1 MSQDFR
7 NWKRYRGGWS
17 PDLWLFDLKTFASRN
32 ITNNPANDAQPM
44 WYRNTIYFVS
54 DRGASQRN
62 NIWAEDVATGSV
74 REVTK
79 FLDFDVTFPSIGP
92 DAIVFQAGGRLYL
105 LGLPGEKL
113 SEVPVRL
120 VTDETPLRARTAKAE
135 ALVASA
141 SVSPA
146 GKRAVFEARGD
157 IVTIPAE
164 HGALVPVTRTS
175 GVADRYPRWSPDGKT
190 IAYWSDRSGEYELTL
205 RAADGSGAERKITSL
220 GPGFRYPPQWA
231 PDNKK
236 LLASLRQDTGRQVAS
251 PLHTDLDR
259 LESREPRFGSE
270 TELAGEQHV
279 IANGGVEV
287 ERKMRGVHRDVVR
300 NQSAHALVY
309 VPPNGL
315 NARPE
320 ESMVNDQ
327 QVGSLLDRPFDR
339 AR

>member
-1 MSQDFR
+1 IGWHPDGKRVLFASSRESGRQRFNQFFLVDVAGGLPEKLPMPYGEFGAFSPDATQFVYMPMSQDFR

-79 FLDFDVTFPSIGP
+79 FIDFDVTFPSIGP
-92 DAIVFQAGGRLYL
+92 DAIVLQAGGRLYVL
-105 LGLPGEKL
+105 SLPGEKL

-120 VTDETPLRARTAKAE
+120 VTDETTLRARTAKAD
-135 ALVASA
+135 ALVVSA

-164 HGALVPVTRTS
+164 
-175 GVADRYPRWSPDGKT
+175 
-190 IAYWSDRSGEYELTL
+190 
-205 RAADGSGAERKITSL
+205 
-220 GPGFRYPPQWA
+220 
-231 PDNKK
+231 
-236 LLASLRQDTGRQVAS
+236 
-251 PLHTDLDR
+251 
-259 LESREPRFGSE
+259 
-270 TELAGEQHV
+270 
-279 IANGGVEV
+279 
-287 ERKMRGVHRDVVR
+287 
-300 NQSAHALVY
+300 
-309 VPPNGL
+309 
-315 NARPE
+315 
-320 ESMVNDQ
+320 
-327 QVGSLLDRPFDR
+327 
-339 AR
+339 